1 MFYSVHHILI
11 VNTLVHISS
20 NRYWRYMLNNCF
32 DGVPYAVW
40 KQMVLRT
47 IFHFWF
53 CFWLIFKSKSQCPN
67 FSCMHT
73 LSRNSAHANTG
84 KGTNPPPG
92 VGRDTGSPAKPV
104 RRVSVMIRLHP
115 GPSLGMW
122 VRWFRPVQS
131 GCCESSPEANQSER
145 EASSKLD

>member
-11 VNTLVHISS
+11 VNILVHISS
-20 NRYWRYMLNNCF
+20 NGYWGYMLNNCF

-92 VGRDTGSPAKPV
+92 VGRDTGSPAKTAERERDDQAPPGPQRGDV
-104 RRVSVMIRLHP
+104 GQMVQARAIRL
-115 GPSLGMW
+115 L
-122 VRWFRPVQS
+122 
-131 GCCESSPEANQSER
+131 
-145 EASSKLD
+145 

>member
-11 VNTLVHISS
+11 VNILVHISS
-20 NRYWRYMLNNCF
+20 YRYWGYMLNNCF

-40 KQMVLRT
+40 KQMALRT
-47 IFHFWF
+47 ILHLWF

-84 KGTNPPPG
+84 TGTNPPLG
-92 VGRDTGSPAKPV
+92 VGRDTRLPRQALCTRAWAEGERDAQAPPGPQPGDVGQMVQAGA
-104 RRVSVMIRLHP
+104 IRL
-115 GPSLGMW
+115 L
-122 VRWFRPVQS
+122 
-131 GCCESSPEANQSER
+131 
-145 EASSKLD
+145 